1 MKIFRRNYL
10 ILLLLVLI
18 FAAPGITAYF
28 FYLHPAFLG
37 ETTTNKGRFINPPI
51 LLLNQKNP
59 SKWQLVLWSP
69 LACEKNCLAVLDKLA
84 RVRLALGR
92 RLYELDFKLMMSSKA
107 PRLSEALMN
116 RLEEQDI
123 HILKLSLEEQQRL
136 TLSKETPE
144 IFIVNPNHYLILSFK
159 ETVKPN
165 DLFHDLKHLLTK

>member
-1 MKIFRRNYL
+1 
-10 ILLLLVLI
+10 
-18 FAAPGITAYF
+18 
-28 FYLHPAFLG
+28 
-37 ETTTNKGRFINPPI
+37 
-51 LLLNQKNP
+51 
-59 SKWQLVLWSP
+59 
-69 LACEKNCLAVLDKLA
+69 
-84 RVRLALGR
+84 
-92 RLYELDFKLMMSSKA
+92 
-107 PRLSEALMN
+107 MN